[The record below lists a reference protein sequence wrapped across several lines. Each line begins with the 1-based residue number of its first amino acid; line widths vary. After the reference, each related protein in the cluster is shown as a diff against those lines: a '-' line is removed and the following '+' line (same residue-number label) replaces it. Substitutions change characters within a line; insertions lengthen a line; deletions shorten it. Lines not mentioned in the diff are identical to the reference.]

1 MVAITSEE
9 TEIEVLQCSV
19 ENTTSL
25 QDSDGDYDQEEEEE
39 EEEEDDEEEI
49 PVTLGFVEQ
58 PKNPNSLLPQFFPSK
73 AGGTPAWL
81 DPVDLPSEKS
91 RNCGICGDPLQFL
104 LQVYAPISGKE
115 STFHRTLF
123 VFMCTSMTC
132 LLQDQHQQ
140 WKRRPEKQCRSVK
153 VFRCQ
158 LPRSNAYY
166 SSEPPKLDKASRS
179 PRVGALLCNWCGTWK
194 GDKVCSGCRNARY
207 CSEAHQKVH
216 WLKGHKKDHQQM
228 NISSQFSESST
239 SNGKTTSNQ
248 VVTRKFLWTEFEIS
262 HEDEAEYE
270 YDTEVSENDYSSS
283 LVVPKKKD
291 EAVEAMMG
299 DFEGDDDRR
308 SWTSFQVRVGKAPEQ
323 VLRYTQDSKAK
334 PLWPMASGR
343 PSKVDIPK
351 CNYCFGPLCFEM
363 QILPQ
368 LLYFLRVKNDVDS
381 LDWATIAVYTCVDS
395 CETSVAYKEEFAW
408 VQLNSQTTTPP

>member
-1 MVAITSEE
+1 MVAISIEE

-19 ENTTSL
+19 ENTISL

-39 EEEEDDEEEI
+39 EEDDEEE
-49 PVTLGFVEQ
+49 
-58 PKNPNSLLPQFFPSK
+58 
-73 AGGTPAWL
+73 AWL

-91 RNCGICGDPLQFL
+91 RTCGICGDPLQFL
-104 LQVYAPISGKE
+104 LQVYASISGKE

-123 VFMCTSMTC
+123 VFMCSSMTC
-132 LLQDQHQQ
+132 LHQDQHQQ

-153 VFRCQ
+153 VLRCQ

-166 SSEPPKLDKASRS
+166 SSEPPKLDRASRS
-179 PRVGALLCNWCGTWK
+179 PGVGALLCNWCGTWK
-194 GDKVCSGCRNARY
+194 GDKVCSSCRNARY
-207 CSEAHQKVH
+207 CSEKHQAVH
-216 WLKGHKKDHQQM
+216 WRSGHKQACKQI

-248 VVTRKFLWTEFEIS
+248 VVASNVLWPEFEIS

-283 LVVPKKKD
+283 LVLPKKKD

-323 VLRYTQDSKAK
+323 VLRLEGKTTLAHGKA
-334 PLWPMASGR
+334 
-343 PSKVDIPK
+343 DIPK
-351 CNYCFGPLCFEM
+351 CNYCDGPLCFEM

-368 LLYFLRVKNDVDS
+368 LLYFFGVKNDVDS

-408 VQLNSQTTTPP
+408 VQLNSQTTTQP

>member
-19 ENTTSL
+19 ENTFSL
-25 QDSDGDYDQEEEEE
+25 QDSDGDYDQEEEED
-39 EEEEDDEEEI
+39 DDEEV
-49 PVTLGFVEQ
+49 PVTLGFVEK

-91 RNCGICGDPLQFL
+91 RTCGICGNPLQFL

-123 VFMCTSMTC
+123 VFMCSSMTC

-166 SSEPPKLDKASRS
+166 SSEPPKLDKACKS
-179 PRVGALLCNWCGTWK
+179 PGVGVALCNWCGTWK
-194 GDKVCSGCRNARY
+194 GDKVCSDCRIARY
-207 CSEAHQKVH
+207 CSKKHQDDH
-216 WLKGHKKDHQQM
+216 WCLKPEGHKQACKQI

-239 SNGKTTSNQ
+239 SNGKNTSIQ
-248 VVTRKFLWTEFEIS
+248 VVASNVLWTEFEIS

-283 LVVPKKKD
+283 LVLPKKKD

-308 SWTSFQVRVGKAPEQ
+308 SWTTFQVRVGKAPEQ

-343 PSKVDIPK
+343 PSKADIPK
-351 CNYCFGPLCFEM
+351 CNYCDGPLCFEM

-368 LLYFLRVKNDVDS
+368 LLYFFGVKNDVDS
-381 LDWATIAVYTCVDS
+381 LDWATLAVYTCVDS

-408 VQLNSQTTTPP
+408 VQLNSQTTAQP

>member
-19 ENTTSL
+19 ESTISL

-39 EEEEDDEEEI
+39 EEDDEEEV
-49 PVTLGFVEQ
+49 PVTLGFVEK

-91 RNCGICGDPLQFL
+91 RTCGICGDPLQFL

-123 VFMCTSMTC
+123 VFMCSSMTC

-166 SSEPPKLDKASRS
+166 SSEPPKLDKASR
-179 PRVGALLCNWCGTWK
+179 PPGVGALLCNWCGTWK
-194 GDKVCSGCRNARY
+194 GDKVCSSCRNARY
-207 CSEAHQKVH
+207 CSEKHQAVH
-216 WLKGHKKDHQQM
+216 WRSGHKQACNQI

-248 VVTRKFLWTEFEIS
+248 AVVASNVLWPEFEIS

-283 LVVPKKKD
+283 LVPPKKKD

-343 PSKVDIPK
+343 PSKADIPK
-351 CNYCFGPLCFEM
+351 CNYCDGPLCFEM

-368 LLYFLRVKNDVDS
+368 LLYFFGVKNDVDS

-408 VQLNSQTTTPP
+408 VQLNSQTTTQP

>member
-19 ENTTSL
+19 ENTVSL

-39 EEEEDDEEEI
+39 DDDEEEV
-49 PVTLGFVEQ
+49 PVTLGFVEK
-58 PKNPNSLLPQFFPSK
+58 PNNPNSLLPQFFPSK

-91 RNCGICGDPLQFL
+91 RTCGICGDPLQFL

-123 VFMCTSMTC
+123 VFMCSSMTC

-153 VFRCQ
+153 VLWCQ

-166 SSEPPKLDKASRS
+166 SSEPPKLDRASRS
-179 PRVGALLCNWCGTWK
+179 HGVGALLCNWCGTWK
-194 GDKVCSGCRNARY
+194 GDKVCSSCRNARY
-207 CSEAHQKVH
+207 CSGKHQSLAPAMGKPFQTKVSFK
-216 WLKGHKKDHQQM
+216 LIALNFGGLAVVA
-228 NISSQFSESST
+228 
-239 SNGKTTSNQ
+239 SN
-248 VVTRKFLWTEFEIS
+248 VLWPEFEIS

-270 YDTEVSENDYSSS
+270 YDTE
-283 LVVPKKKD
+283 D

-343 PSKVDIPK
+343 PSKADIPK
-351 CNYCFGPLCFEM
+351 CNYCDGPLCFEM
-363 QILPQ
+363 QVFPQ
-368 LLYFLRVKNDVDS
+368 LLYFFGVKNDVDS
-381 LDWATIAVYTCVDS
+381 LDWATIAVYTCR
-395 CETSVAYKEEFAW
+395 F
-408 VQLNSQTTTPP
+408 L

>member
-19 ENTTSL
+19 ENTISV

-39 EEEEDDEEEI
+39 EEDDEEEV
-49 PVTLGFVEQ
+49 PVTLGFVEK

-91 RNCGICGDPLQFL
+91 RTCGICGDPLQFL

-123 VFMCTSMTC
+123 VFMCSSMTC

-166 SSEPPKLDKASRS
+166 SSEPPKLDRASRS
-179 PRVGALLCNWCGTWK
+179 PGVGALLCNWCGTWK
-194 GDKVCSGCRNARY
+194 GDKVCSSCRNARY
-207 CSEAHQKVH
+207 CSEKHQAVH
-216 WLKGHKKDHQQM
+216 WSSGHKQACKQI

-248 VVTRKFLWTEFEIS
+248 EFEIS

-270 YDTEVSENDYSSS
+270 YDTEVSGNDYSSS
-283 LVVPKKKD
+283 LVPLKKD

-308 SWTSFQVRVGKAPEQ
+308 SWTSFQVRAGKAPEQ
-323 VLRYTQDSKAK
+323 VLGILKTSKAK

-343 PSKVDIPK
+343 PSKADIPK
-351 CNYCFGPLCFEM
+351 CNYCDGPLCFEM

-368 LLYFLRVKNDVDS
+368 LLYFFGVKNDVDS
-381 LDWATIAVYTCVDS
+381 LDWATIAVYTCVDY

-408 VQLNSQTTTPP
+408 VQLNSQTTTQP